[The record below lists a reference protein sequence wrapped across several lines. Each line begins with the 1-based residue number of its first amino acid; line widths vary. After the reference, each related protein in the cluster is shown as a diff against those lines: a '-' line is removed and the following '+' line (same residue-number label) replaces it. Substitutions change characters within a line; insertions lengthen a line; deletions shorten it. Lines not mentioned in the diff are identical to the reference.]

1 MFNFTATTKRLTV
14 SAIVMALYIIIL
26 YVTQGISF
34 GAYQIRIATA
44 MYALAFVYPFLVIP
58 MGIANLLA
66 NFFFG
71 GLGPIDMIGG
81 CMVGIITTYLIVQI
95 RLRQWPLPLL
105 AIPIWLVPAILVS
118 LWLSYLLHLPYTI
131 LVSSLAVGQLPP
143 AIVGVILVR
152 AMVKVQ
158 TFPNIYGVKH

>member
-81 CMVGIITTYLIVQI
+81 CLVGIITTYLIVQI

-105 AIPIWLVPAILVS
+105 ALPIWLVPAILVS
-118 LWLSYLLHLPYTI
+118 LWLSYLLHLPYTM

-143 AIVGVILVR
+143 AIIGVILVR
-152 AMVKVQ
+152 AMVKLPA
-158 TFPNIYGVKH
+158 FPNAYGVK

>member
-105 AIPIWLVPAILVS
+105 AVPIWLVPAILVS
-118 LWLSYLLHLPYTI
+118 LWLSYLLHLPYTM

>member
-118 LWLSYLLHLPYTI
+118 LWLSYLLHLPYTM